1 MFTFVNALS
10 SFRKRVCL
18 FNKKLIVYLNTDQ
31 MITRVTLILS
41 VTLLFCVNSFAQIRI
56 YSNEFLNIG
65 AGSRAFG
72 MGGAQVASVS
82 DATAGYWNPAGLT
95 AVKNDPSL
103 SLMHAEYFAGIGKYD
118 FGALAIPVANNK
130 RTIGLSFLRF
140 AVDDIPNTLYLIE
153 PDGNV
158 NYANLRSFSSAD
170 YAVILSVA
178 QKIKETE
185 TKSMSVGVNA
195 KVIHRKV
202 GSFATAWGF
211 GLDVG
216 FQMKGKNWSVGAAA
230 RDITTT
236 FNAWSFSFTERE
248 KEVLFLTNNEI
259 PVKSTELTAPRLVI
273 GGAYDFRFR
282 KNLSLKAEVNLDLTF
297 DGQRNTVIS
306 SDVINADPRIGA
318 ELNIKDVF
326 FLRGGIFNFQ
336 KTLADGDTLNQ
347 KKVWIYQPGAGAG
360 FKLGS
365 SFYVDY
371 AFTNLANQS
380 NPLYTHIVSLR
391 LDLMKPKNQKK
402 NSK

>member
-1 MFTFVNALS
+1 
-10 SFRKRVCL
+10 
-18 FNKKLIVYLNTDQ
+18 
-31 MITRVTLILS
+31 MITRATLILS
-41 VTLLFCVNSFAQIRI
+41 VILMCSVKSFAQIRI

-72 MGGAQVASVS
+72 MGGAQVASVN
-82 DATAGYWNPAGLT
+82 DASAGYWNPAGLT
-95 AVKNDPSL
+95 GVKNDPSL

-153 PDGNV
+153 PDGSV
-158 NYANLRSFSSAD
+158 NYANIRSFSSAD

-178 QKIKETE
+178 QQLKDKGD
-185 TKSMSVGVNA
+185 TKMSVGMNA
-195 KVIHRKV
+195 KVIHRNV
-202 GSFATAWGF
+202 GTFAKAWGF
-211 GLDVG
+211 GLDLG
-216 FQMKGKNWSVGAAA
+216 FQMKGKNWSFGAAA

-259 PVKSTELTAPRLVI
+259 PVKSTELTAPRLVV
-273 GGAYDFRFR
+273 GGAYDFKFR
-282 KNLSLKAEVNLDLTF
+282 KNVTLKAEANLDFTF

-306 SDVINADPRIGA
+306 SNVINADPRIGV
-318 ELNIKDVF
+318 ELNLKDVF
-326 FLRGGIFNFQ
+326 FLRGGVFNFQ
-336 KTLADGDTLNQ
+336 KTYADGDTLNQ

-360 FKLGS
+360 FKLGTA
-365 SFYVDY
+365 FYVDY

-391 LDLMKPKNQKK
+391 LDLLKSKNPKK

>member
-1 MFTFVNALS
+1 
-10 SFRKRVCL
+10 
-18 FNKKLIVYLNTDQ
+18 
-31 MITRVTLILS
+31 MITRLTLILS
-41 VTLLFCVNSFAQIRI
+41 VTLLYCVNSFAQIRI

-95 AVKNDPSL
+95 AIKNDPSL

-153 PDGNV
+153 PDGSV

-185 TKSMSVGVNA
+185 NKTMSMGVNA

-259 PVKSTELTAPRLVI
+259 PVKSTELTAPRLVL

-391 LDLMKPKNQKK
+391 LDLMKPKNPKK
-402 NSK
+402 K

>member
-1 MFTFVNALS
+1 MFSFVGTLS
-10 SFRKRVCL
+10 SFRKKSCL
-18 FNKKLIVYLNTDQ
+18 LNKKPIVYLKTDR
-31 MITRVTLILS
+31 MITRTTLILS
-41 VTLLFCVNSFAQIRI
+41 VTLLYCVNNFAQIRI

-65 AGSRAFG
+65 AGARAFG

-95 AVKNDPSL
+95 AVKNNPSL

-153 PDGNV
+153 PDGSV
-158 NYANLRSFSSAD
+158 NYANIRSFSSAD

-185 TKSMSVGVNA
+185 NKSMSVGVNA

-318 ELNIKDVF
+318 ELNIKNVF

-360 FKLGS
+360 FKLGT

-402 NSK
+402 K

>member
-1 MFTFVNALS
+1 MFTFVFALS

-18 FNKKLIVYLNTDQ
+18 FNKKLIVYLKTDR
-31 MITRVTLILS
+31 MITRLTLILS
-41 VTLLFCVNSFAQIRI
+41 VTLLYCVNSLAQIRI

-153 PDGNV
+153 PDGSV

-185 TKSMSVGVNA
+185 NKSMSVGVNA

-318 ELNIKDVF
+318 ELNIKNVF

-360 FKLGS
+360 FKLGN

-402 NSK
+402 K